1 MLYGTAQIAD
11 RRPQAARP
19 VQYAT
24 SGPGHV
30 HHALLPGGT
39 LPKHLCVCVC
49 FWKGGGVGQTLKTP
63 SPAFICITT
72 AQQLLQVTPG
82 HEWAHLDGWCS
93 HRYCWCEP
101 SLCSHRHAATT
112 SKCGHLSGAC
122 RLPAAAVQGGHALRC
137 AHGRAYVRPVLAHT

>member
-49 FWKGGGVGQTLKTP
+49 VFLEGRWRGANFEDTIT
-63 SPAFICITT
+63 CIYLHYHST
-72 AQQLLQVTPG
+72 
-82 HEWAHLDGWCS
+82 
-93 HRYCWCEP
+93 
-101 SLCSHRHAATT
+101 
-112 SKCGHLSGAC
+112 
-122 RLPAAAVQGGHALRC
+122 AAAAGDA
-137 AHGRAYVRPVLAHT
+137 RP